1 MRDKVNVSDDSFKN
15 KERVTIRESLTEG
28 FLEEFGLNLDLKV

>member
-15 KERVTIRESLTEG
+15 KERVTILGVINGRLLGGVWTQLRS
-28 FLEEFGLNLDLKV
+28 